1 MNDPTDKE
9 SWASSSVVSIAAAR
23 DVLLSAFLICVAKA
37 FVIPRPS
44 CCVVNIDG
52 VGEVSES
59 EEGSCFV
66 CLPHCVRSSD
76 FFLPNSNRGIDIIE

>member
-9 SWASSSVVSIAAAR
+9 SWASSSVLFTAGAR

-52 VGEVSES
+52 VGEV
-59 EEGSCFV
+59 
-66 CLPHCVRSSD
+66 
-76 FFLPNSNRGIDIIE
+76 

>member
-9 SWASSSVVSIAAAR
+9 SWASSSVVSIAGAR

-37 FVIPRPS
+37 FVIPRRPS

-52 VGEVSES
+52 VGEV
-59 EEGSCFV
+59 
-66 CLPHCVRSSD
+66 
-76 FFLPNSNRGIDIIE
+76 